1 MHVCVAYIVMQKIKL
16 TVTWATLFFP
26 HSYEY
31 HFSQESKGGEICPGA
46 TTVVNT
52 FVDVVGISNRNI
64 KILDVGAGTGV
75 LGVLLVEHGLTNVDA
90 LDISQKMLD
99 RAKDKKLYKNYICK
113 AMTGKRL
120 DIPSGTYDAIISC
133 AAIACGLIKA
143 NAFDEILRLVTLG
156 KKISK
161 V

>member
-1 MHVCVAYIVMQKIKL
+1 M
-16 TVTWATLFFP
+16 
-26 HSYEY
+26 
-31 HFSQESKGGEICPGA
+31 
-46 TTVVNT
+46 
-52 FVDVVGISNRNI
+52 DVVGISNRNI